1 MDVHLAMDGR
11 ENAEQVALENKH
23 PLGIPHKLGDG
34 DTAQECVYGATL
46 VECSHGR
53 IVGESALFTTCR
65 WCAAPAAQ
73 TGRAGVVR
81 GPISEHNCR
90 PDRLADP
97 HKDVLIGDRQAVF
110 LTIVALRDG
119 LSVAGPDLAALTD
132 AQRNLLVDTLRTMDR
147 ATPGERDDAD
157 DAADVG
163 MDDLGR
169 DGSPPATE
177 EDGTAAHAQPERGE
191 GVVEGR

>member
-1 MDVHLAMDGR
+1 MDVHPAMGGR
-11 ENAEQVALENKH
+11 ENAERVALETKH
-23 PLGIPHKLGDG
+23 PLGIPHTLGDG

-46 VECSHGR
+46 VECPHDR
-53 IVGESALFTTCR
+53 IASGSALFTTSR
-65 WCAAPAAQ
+65 WSAAPAAQ
-73 TGRAGVVR
+73 AGRAGAVR
-81 GPISEHNCR
+81 GPISGHDCR

-97 HKDVLIGDRQAVF
+97 HKDVVIGDRQAVF
-110 LTIVALRDG
+110 LTIVVLRDG

-147 ATPGERDDAD
+147 ATPGGRDDAD

-163 MDDLGR
+163 MDDLGP
-169 DGSPPATE
+169 DGSPPAIG